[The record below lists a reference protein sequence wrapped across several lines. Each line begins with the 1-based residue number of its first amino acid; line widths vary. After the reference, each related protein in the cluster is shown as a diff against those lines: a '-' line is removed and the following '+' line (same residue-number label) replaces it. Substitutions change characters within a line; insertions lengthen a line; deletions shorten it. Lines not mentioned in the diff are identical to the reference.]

1 MSRNKR
7 IADMPLL
14 DEAVG
19 NINLCYPFIGKN
31 AKRYVSDALDSRWV
45 GQGPRVDVFE
55 NTFKKRFCPSNQVV
69 SVGAGTDAL
78 HLAYV
83 LADVRPDDEVICPLF
98 TCTATNIPFL
108 HMGARIRFADLQ
120 KDTLNI
126 DPNHVRDLINEKTKA
141 IVCVHYGGLP
151 CDMDDLQRIADE
163 FGIPIIEDAAHA
175 LGATYRGKNVGEIS
189 DYTMWSFQAIKHI
202 TTGDGGMLAIKDKN
216 KLEKAKRIRWF
227 GINRAAKQGGI
238 WENDIVEAGFKYQ
251 MNDIAA
257 SMGIAALEEFDEVLA
272 HRQKLLYFYQRE
284 LERFPDVR
292 LIGLNKGDR
301 THAAWLCTIL
311 VENRHELQKKLVSYG
326 IESNQMHFRNDR
338 YTIFENHLEG
348 CEFPNMDE
356 IENNYLVLPLH
367 HKMSEDDVVRVCEQI
382 KKGW

>member
-126 DPNHVRDLINEKTKA
+126 DHNHVRDLINEKTKA

>member
-1 MSRNKR
+1 
-7 IADMPLL
+7 MPLL

-126 DPNHVRDLINEKTKA
+126 DHNHVRDLINEKTKA